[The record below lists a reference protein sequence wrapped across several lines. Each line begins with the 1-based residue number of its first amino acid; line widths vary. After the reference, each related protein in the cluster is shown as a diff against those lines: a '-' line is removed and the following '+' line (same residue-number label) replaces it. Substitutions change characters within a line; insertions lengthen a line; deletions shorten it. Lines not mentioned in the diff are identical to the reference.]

1 MKVKRVVTHVGTR
14 SRSTM
19 PMKRSNVCV
28 PPAFPSNTG
37 LPTNRGACR
46 FYVCDPSG
54 KLVNVLAHC

>member
-1 MKVKRVVTHVGTR
+1 
-14 SRSTM
+14 M